1 MSTSLKLCTLNTKGL
16 NDRNKREQLI
26 MWMKKKSF
34 DIIFLQEI
42 HYKHSK
48 ENNSKWSNSWNGQMF
63 LSGESSNSCGV
74 GILIANDINI
84 KIVEYKNCVIGRLQ
98 ILKCEINDTKI
109 ALVNVYAPNQNLDKY
124 LKTFEQEVQE
134 LGDYSLTIG
143 GDFNVVMDFEMD
155 KLNGRNDTNKT

>member
-1 MSTSLKLCTLNTKGL
+1 
-16 NDRNKREQLI
+16 
-26 MWMKKKSF
+26 
-34 DIIFLQEI
+34 
-42 HYKHSK
+42 
-48 ENNSKWSNSWNGQMF
+48 MF
-63 LSGESSNSCGV
+63 LSGESSNSCGI